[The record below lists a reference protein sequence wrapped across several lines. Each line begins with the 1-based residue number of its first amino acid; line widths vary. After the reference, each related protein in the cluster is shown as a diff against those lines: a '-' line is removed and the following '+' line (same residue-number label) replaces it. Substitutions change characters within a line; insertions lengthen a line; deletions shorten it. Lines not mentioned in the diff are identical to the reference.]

1 MALPKHAITEDR
13 NLEAQ
18 SSKAS
23 EALMRHRWHWTLDE
37 SNAERVSLREYARE
51 VGRSFSTIHA
61 DANGY
66 ALTQGDRAVPISE
79 ARERAGMGAETEAA
93 TEAVAQA
100 RGLSFKHTRQ
110 DRPVEVRRVREI
122 ARERA
127 EKHGTSVEEEAPKV
141 ADWLVR
147 SEKAEETRQ
156 AERKERLGLRFV
168 EMEGYLKNAQR
179 KLVDALNMSHDV
191 PWGDEERE
199 LLASTVQNVRALL
212 NLIDLALVGAA
223 EVDWDSEL
231 AALTKE

>member
-1 MALPKHAITEDR
+1 MSLPTGVIQEDHS
-13 NLEAQ
+13 LEVQ

-37 SNAERVSLREYARE
+37 SNSERVPIKTYARE
-51 VGRSFSTIHA
+51 IGKSPRLVA
-61 DANGY
+61 GY
-66 ALTQGDRAVPISE
+66 AKGYEILKGDAGVTPSD
-79 ARERAGMGAETEAA
+79 ALERAKMGAETWAA
-93 TEAVAQA
+93 TEAVAEA
-100 RGLSFKHTRQ
+100 RGVQPKTARM

-147 SEKAEETRQ
+147 SEKAEDSRQ

-168 EMEGYLKNAQR
+168 EMEGYLKYAQR